1 MTVIKFENGKPTLRD
16 GQVGTDA
23 ACCDQCCGGVIHT
36 EPGDCCKG
44 TFHPESDP
52 DSPCPEGEIFLRW
65 GAFDECCGCVPA
77 TIFDGR
83 VGEEVSTVSVQDDLC
98 CPKCT
103 DRPLVGDWWRSQLP
117 YTEEEGEIP
126 YTPAGTW
133 RGCIGRCCGGNTIGG
148 CQDIHEYVCDSLS
161 GTFTQD
167 RCCTTDA
174 CPVWCCNDDGSCTIT
189 EQADCP
195 IERRHPQGQEGPFE
209 IPGYDCLVACR
220 GGCCVQGEDGSWS
233 LATVERYDPETQTY
247 ITTNQLS
254 AGECA
259 TAGGRWQ
266 GPGSTSCPVGPCCES
281 VTSSAASLTFTPPD
295 DLGCADAGSC
305 ALSVTVTVRAKSPV
319 CVRGTLM
326 GGEGCTEKQTF
337 VVCNGRLDITPGPG
351 KTTLDSAYVEVCWA
365 AGEGPETINFDCCGS
380 FFLLGNCDCSCVTTL
395 VYDGAGCTSSALLQM
410 RGDAVVNSSGSGP
423 LVLTSRIG
431 SAQPTP
437 TNTNC
442 DRTLTLAGS
451 NDDHNEIRGIFR
463 PPNNKVCNV
472 IKDGAGTWRLNR
484 PESDIVLPTRIGGLL
499 HIKNGTLREANG
511 FMVPDIIDMGD
522 TATGASGKAVLYM
535 EADSYLASYIQVKES
550 DGSQVV
556 MIGGGDS
563 ALFYPY
569 EVFMDRDV
577 TFFADTGTT
586 VINQLRWHGPTSNPY
601 NNTLNQPCEKNITFG
616 TEDHAGKVSVQF
628 YDRLY
633 TSGMVTIAYGEVE
646 LIDSYTVIE
655 TVGGVTINEGATLTM
670 SLLGR
675 NDPIPG
681 SNPGGLA
688 TSATFTHDTLTVD
701 FSGDP
706 TTGDEYILLLGPTNN
721 TIATVTLTGT
731 TKTGTYD
738 SATSTLTID

>member
-1 MTVIKFENGKPTLRD
+1 MTVIKFEGGKPTLRD
-16 GQVGTDA
+16 GKVGTDA

-44 TFHPESDP
+44 TFHPDADP
-52 DSPCPEGEIFLRW
+52 DSPCAEGEIFLRW
-65 GAFDECCGCVPA
+65 GASNECCGCVPA

-83 VGEEVSTVSVQDDLC
+83 VGEEVSTVSVKSDLC

-103 DRPLVGDWWRSQLP
+103 DKPLTGEWWRSHLP
-117 YTEEEGEIP
+117 YTETEGEIP

-133 RGCIGRCCGGNTIGG
+133 RGCVGRCCGGNTIGG

-167 RCCTTDA
+167 RCCTIDA

-195 IERRHPQGQEGPFE
+195 IERRHPQGQEEEF
-209 IPGYDCLVACR
+209 PGYICLVACR

-233 LATVERYDPETQTY
+233 LATVERYDPETATY
-247 ITTNQLS
+247 VTSNQLS

-295 DLGCADAGSC
+295 DLGCVDAGSC

-337 VVCNGRLDITPGPG
+337 VVCNGRIDITPGPG

-365 AGEGPETINFDCCGS
+365 AGEGSETINFDCCGS
-380 FFLLGNCDCSCVTTL
+380 SFLLGNCDCSCVTTL
-395 VYDGAGCTSSALLQM
+395 LYEGAGCTSGATLDL
-410 RGDAVVNSSGSGP
+410 RGNATIDASGTGA
-423 LVLTSRIG
+423 LVLNG
-431 SAQPTP
+431 SVSGGSPPVGSCRRTI
-437 TNTNC
+437 
-442 DRTLTLAGS
+442 TLTLAGS
-451 NDDHNEIRGIFR
+451 STASNTLGTISGNY
-463 PPNNKVCNV
+463 VSV
-472 IKDGAGTWRLNR
+472 VKDGVGLWRLNGTSPAGGTYTVNQGTLEATNSLAVPGLITIDGEDR
-484 PESDIVLPTRIGGLL
+484 DGFSAFLLGANRTKAVELNVLPGTQEVLIGGR
-499 HIKNGTLREANG
+499 NGAVFSFEQIRMGRSVTL
-511 FMVPDIIDMGD
+511 V
-522 TATGASGKAVLYM
+522 
-535 EADSYLASYIQVKES
+535 
-550 DGSQVV
+550 
-556 MIGGGDS
+556 
-563 ALFYPY
+563 
-569 EVFMDRDV
+569 
-577 TFFADTGTT
+577 ADTGGTVTFRNVWTGELTT
-586 VINQLRWHGPTSNPY
+586 DPA
-601 NNTLNQPCEKNITFG
+601 
-616 TEDHAGKVSVQF
+616 TED
-628 YDRLY
+628 
-633 TSGMVTIAYGEVE
+633 VTIGTPGYTGTVLLDYQTGDAILATAGTVTVAYGTCEIGE
-646 LIDSYTVIE
+646 FTLLQTD
-655 TVGGVTINEGATLTM
+655 GGVTINEGATLTM
-670 SLLGR
+670 SLLSR
-675 NDPIPG
+675 NDVIPD

-738 SATSTLTID
+738 EATSTLTID